1 MSRKQQQQSLSW
13 KPVIEVLEDRY
24 VMDAWG
30 LALDFGTPTSPV
42 DQLFDQYGTDVFT
55 ADKGKGWASANGLQA
70 YDTGVGTDLT
80 RDGVRAKR
88 NTFVM
93 KVPNGTYKVT
103 ATLGDGITVSDRIS
117 IYVNGTKV
125 VNSFTNT
132 KEQIT
137 KISFSAKI
145 TKGELRLTF
154 ADEGGKN
161 QYFSLADLEVQQVVK
176 PNVKPLVAS
185 IEAPSVLD
193 EGTQAVFNAKVTGG
207 KGPYKYSWN
216 FGDGSASSS
225 SASPT
230 HTFKDNGTYKVQLSV
245 KDASGKIVRHTRE
258 IVVNNVAP
266 NATIGSSNKDS
277 RDNTFTFNSIVN
289 DPSII
294 DQQTGFTYRW
304 NFGDGGTSQLANPS
318 HAFSAPGT
326 YTVALVVADK
336 DGGSTTT
343 TTTVQI
349 AGNSTLTASIVPSV
363 ANPSEGQP
371 VNFTA
376 QVSGGVAPYTYVW
389 NLNGQEA
396 TYSSSYN
403 YTFDDNGS
411 RTISLT
417 VTDKNQVSTT
427 VQLPVN
433 ISNVAPTAIFTG
445 TVTGAADRNTS
456 PTGSVVFQNATDISA
471 ADRAAGFRYSFDF
484 NNDGI
489 FEVVDSTSATAQVPG
504 SYLLPG
510 NNTVRG
516 RIKDKDN
523 GFTDYNAVLVI
534 PGTGGDTQAPT
545 VNLTTPTS
553 QSTVTGVI
561 QIAALATDNVGVVG
575 VKFLLDNQQIGAEV
589 TSAPFT
595 LSWNSAQVG
604 NGTHTLKA
612 IARDAAGNTTTS
624 AVVQFTVSNVTS
636 GDTTV
641 PTVNLTSPAQG
652 STVSGTVN
660 ITANASDNVGVVG
673 VQFLLDNQPLGAVD
687 TSAPY
692 TFSWNSLQVSNGTH
706 TLSAVARDAAGNL
719 GYATSVVVVVNNAN
733 QAPTTMTLS
742 NSTVSA
748 TAPAGSTVGFFT
760 NNDPDIGDTFVYTLV
775 SGAGA
780 TNNSLFNI
788 QGNALKLNQSLAIGS
803 YSIRVRVTDSANH
816 SLEQVMEIS
825 SVQQSGLLISKANL
839 EYVGGFRVP
848 NYYNS
853 VDEFSYGGAAL
864 AFNPANNSLFISGHR
879 NALAEIAIPSS
890 IVNSSN
896 LSQLATT
903 TILQPW
909 TNILSRVPNRL
920 QGASDGAPLGGL
932 LVHDG
937 KLIGTQYA
945 YYSGANSQDRSHFV
959 VDSLN
964 LALANVDG
972 LFRVGN
978 MPRNVAGYMTPIP
991 AEWQSILGA
1000 THLTGLA
1007 NVPIVSTSSSGPAV
1021 FGFNAGEI
1029 TENMPAI
1036 PYVRYPVNNALGDYV
1051 GQANPLQNGNTSVTG
1066 VLFVPNSSTV
1076 LFFGKTGINYSGYG
1090 DAFEYNDPYDGGK
1103 GPHSLNG
1110 EYASQ
1115 VWAYNVNDFVR
1126 VKNGEMQPWD
1136 VKPYNVW
1143 NFSVPISFG
1152 QQAIGGVTFDPS
1164 TNRIYMTS
1172 MNADRQAMYSSLP
1185 IVQVF
1190 QLNLDAVQETPMVG
1204 TLAATPS
1211 GNIPG
1216 AVEIGTPYTLTAGN
1230 VYGSSLN
1237 TPINTVKFYYDS
1249 NLNGTLDTSDQLL
1262 GNGNRTPQTNNW
1274 TLGISTVNMQ
1284 GGLNRVFAQAI
1295 DINNTTSN
1303 VVTAKFTLTTNTESQ
1318 SFSQQHYEPE
1328 SVTEKAKSQS
1338 KTTEQSQSL
1347 FVGRYQ
1353 FGLSDSPTQK
1363 GYEKVTRNSAYRSDV
1378 GYGWLTR
1385 ELWNVQK
1392 GKGDSF
1398 ANQGIGTSDGEFLV
1412 DVPNGTYRVT
1422 IRLGHPSL
1430 PIEKAGVYLQDV
1442 LVNTARTTAGQS
1454 IPRTYTVKVF
1464 DGKLRLHLVDQSSAN
1479 RSVVIQS
1486 LDVVQV

>member
-1 MSRKQQQQSLSW
+1 MSRKKQQQSLSW

-216 FGDGSASSS
+216 FGDGSATSS
-225 SASPT
+225 SANPAY
-230 HTFKDNGTYKVQLSV
+230 TFKDNGTYKVQLSV
-245 KDASGKIVRHTRE
+245 KDAIGKIVRHTTE

-266 NATIGSSNKDS
+266 NATIGASNKDS

-289 DPSII
+289 DPSLV
-294 DQQTGFTYRW
+294 DQQAGFTYRW

-336 DGGSTTT
+336 DGGSSTS

-349 AGNSTLTASIVPSV
+349 DGNSTLTASIVPSV

-484 NNDGI
+484 NKDGI

-545 VNLTTPTS
+545 VNLTTPTP

-575 VKFLLDNQQIGAEV
+575 VRFLLDNQQIGAEV

-595 LSWNSAQVG
+595 MSWNSAQVG

-624 AVVQFTVSNVTS
+624 AVVQFTVNNVTS
-636 GDTTV
+636 VDTTA
-641 PTVNLTSPAQG
+641 PTVNLTSPAPG
-652 STVSGTVN
+652 STVSGIVN

-673 VQFLLDNQPLGAVD
+673 VQFLLNNQPLGAVD

-692 TFSWNSLQVSNGTH
+692 SFSWNSSQVSNGTH
-706 TLSAVARDAAGNL
+706 TLSAVARDAAGNTTT
-719 GYATSVVVVVNNAN
+719 ASVVQVTVNN
-733 QAPTTMTLS
+733 QTDTVAPTITLTS
-742 NSTVSA
+742 PTHLSTVTGTINIVANASDNIGVTGVQFMLNNQPLGVMQTSGNYTYSWNTALVTNGTHMLTAVARDAAGNTTTAGTVIVTVSNPVDDDPINKPLLNQGDFTYLGSFNLPRSA
-748 TAPAGSTVGFFT
+748 NGWSSAYTTGGLTHRYVNGNLQFLTTSHVYSGGLVYEFNYPGIAQGTTLPRATVVRNWGDVYTGNKWVGNDGGTSQISAGAPTYGLYYDQNLGRLYWNYGHWYNATHPNNPSMGYSILNDTTGIATGVGAWRLENRPEKFSRGGTLRIPQWFADEYTDGKSLGVGFGGYFSIISSGSFGPSLAAV
-760 NNDPDIGDTFVYTLV
+760 NDPDINANPNRSALENTPLAGYPH
-775 SGAGA
+775 GAPARGER
-780 TNNSLFNI
+780 N
-788 QGNALKLNQSLAIGS
+788 
-803 YSIRVRVTDSANH
+803 
-816 SLEQVMEIS
+816 
-825 SVQQSGLLISKANL
+825 
-839 EYVGGFRVP
+839 P
-848 NYYNS
+848 NYYS
-853 VDEFSYGGAAL
+853 TYDGGAW
-864 AFNPANNSLFISGHR
+864 NPENGVGHWTWSDIIYGSATWIDNS
-879 NALAEIAIPSS
+879 NY
-890 IVNSSN
+890 
-896 LSQLATT
+896 
-903 TILQPW
+903 
-909 TNILSRVPNRL
+909 
-920 QGASDGAPLGGL
+920 GGL
-932 LVHDG
+932 LYLA
-937 KLIGTQYA
+937 KTGTGNVYYQNSDRHASGFVYEWMIYNPKDLADVASGIKQQWEIQPQYRWVDNVLPSSQNPW
-945 YYSGANSQDRSHFV
+945 SG
-959 VDSLN
+959 
-964 LALANVDG
+964 DG
-972 LFRVGN
+972 L
-978 MPRNVAGYMTPIP
+978 
-991 AEWQSILGA
+991 
-1000 THLTGLA
+1000 
-1007 NVPIVSTSSSGPAV
+1007 
-1021 FGFNAGEI
+1021 
-1029 TENMPAI
+1029 
-1036 PYVRYPVNNALGDYV
+1036 
-1051 GQANPLQNGNTSVTG
+1051 
-1066 VLFVPNSSTV
+1066 
-1076 LFFGKTGINYSGYG
+1076 
-1090 DAFEYNDPYDGGK
+1090 
-1103 GPHSLNG
+1103 
-1110 EYASQ
+1110 SQ
-1115 VWAYNVNDFVR
+1115 V
-1126 VKNGEMQPWD
+1126 
-1136 VKPYNVW
+1136 
-1143 NFSVPISFG
+1143 
-1152 QQAIGGVTFDPS
+1152 GGVTFDS
-1164 TNRIYMTS
+1164 TTNRLYVLV
-1172 MNADRQAMYSSLP
+1172 NAVDRDLYESFPRMY
-1185 IVQVF
+1185 VYQVGSITAPSGISETVPENVM
-1190 QLNLDAVQETPMVG
+1190 QPEKAVQADASLVNSLVKP
-1204 TLAATPS
+1204 
-1211 GNIPG
+1211 
-1216 AVEIGTPYTLTAGN
+1216 VE
-1230 VYGSSLN
+1230 
-1237 TPINTVKFYYDS
+1237 
-1249 NLNGTLDTSDQLL
+1249 
-1262 GNGNRTPQTNNW
+1262 QTK
-1274 TLGISTVNMQ
+1274 V
-1284 GGLNRVFAQAI
+1284 
-1295 DINNTTSN
+1295 
-1303 VVTAKFTLTTNTESQ
+1303 
-1318 SFSQQHYEPE
+1318 QHR
-1328 SVTEKAKSQS
+1328 
-1338 KTTEQSQSL
+1338 
-1347 FVGRYQ
+1347 FQ
-1353 FGLSDSPTQK
+1353 FGLSDAPTVEGYQK
-1363 GYEKVTRNSAYRSDV
+1363 VSKTSTFSTDV
-1378 GYGWLTR
+1378 GFGWLTKD
-1385 ELWNVQK
+1385 LWNVK
-1392 GKGDSF
+1392 NGSGDSF
-1398 ANQGIGTSDGEFLV
+1398 ATQGLGTSNGTFAVNL
-1412 DVPNGTYRVT
+1412 PNGEYRVT
-1422 IRLGHPSL
+1422 IRLGHPTQALS
-1430 PIEKAGVYLQDV
+1430 KMGVYLQGSKV
-1442 LVNTARTTAGQS
+1442 LEANTAAGQS
-1454 IPRTYTVKVF
+1454 TPRTFSVKVH
-1464 DGKLRLHLVDQSSAN
+1464 DGKLMLKLANLSSTTKN
-1479 RSVVIQS
+1479 VVIQS
-1486 LDVVQV
+1486 LDIVSK